1 MQKRALI
8 FGCQKECMILALV
21 INFVGVNTCHPKH
34 ITLGLFEVVDNP
46 KKTLAKNLIELL
58 E

>member
-1 MQKRALI
+1 MSKGMHDICA
-8 FGCQKECMILALV
+8 
-21 INFVGVNTCHPKH
+21 CHPKH
-34 ITLGLFEVVDNP
+34 VTLGLFEVVYNP